1 MFGSKALGLKLLRLR
16 GFGGVVFAAWRG
28 IVRTRWFE
36 AEEGVRRSKMRRWE
50 SEETAERRVGEWGE
64 KEVEWVQEWVGRV
77 WREVGRWGDH
87 LSSFC

>member
-1 MFGSKALGLKLLRLR
+1 MSGLKALGLKLSSLR
-16 GFGGVVFAAWRG
+16 GFGGVAFAAWRG

-64 KEVEWVQEWVGRV
+64 KEVE
-77 WREVGRWGDH
+77 
-87 LSSFC
+87 